1 MKMPKYYGYMMV
13 DRKKNHRIYCKCLKQ
28 RLYVKVWEGKMKT
41 VIMIPIKLNNE
52 RVPGKNIKRFADGTP
67 LMSFIQKACLG
78 SKKADEIYVYCS
90 NPDVKDYLLSGVTFL
105 KRPSFLDGNT
115 CNCNDIIREFIKQ
128 IDADIYVVSHATGP
142 FTTSENIDKCID
154 AVMSGE
160 YDSAF
165 MAKRIQEFLWQNGT
179 ALNFDIQNFP
189 RTQDLVPI
197 YSETPGAYVFTRD
210 TFLKYN
216 RRVGIH
222 PFICEVSEIE
232 SRDIDYPEDFEIA
245 NAIYMSIVK
254 KRM

>member
-1 MKMPKYYGYMMV
+1 
-13 DRKKNHRIYCKCLKQ
+13 
-28 RLYVKVWEGKMKT
+28 MKT

-165 MAKRIQEFLWQNGT
+165 MAKKNTRIFMAERNCFEF
-179 ALNFDIQNFP
+179 
-189 RTQDLVPI
+189 
-197 YSETPGAYVFTRD
+197 
-210 TFLKYN
+210 
-216 RRVGIH
+216 
-222 PFICEVSEIE
+222 
-232 SRDIDYPEDFEIA
+232 
-245 NAIYMSIVK
+245 
-254 KRM
+254 